1 MGIPGGRIRQPRQ
14 LVESFLRPKGRP
26 KLSPTPGQG
35 TAVLIRFRSSILAFS
50 VGGTL
55 QPLSPVHGRHHVGQ
69 GPRIRTIHQVFFSK
83 GTPVAAIK
91 YISFLRVAREV
102 FLKNSS
108 HLLTPVDRTL
118 LEETSTTFQQL
129 LEDEIPAVYLTCEE
143 SVMLDRLKERGRAS
157 EGNMT

>member
-1 MGIPGGRIRQPRQ
+1 M
-14 LVESFLRPKGRP
+14 
-26 KLSPTPGQG
+26 
-35 TAVLIRFRSSILAFS
+35 
-50 VGGTL
+50 
-55 QPLSPVHGRHHVGQ
+55 
-69 GPRIRTIHQVFFSK
+69 
-83 GTPVAAIK
+83 
-91 YISFLRVAREV
+91 AREV